1 MQQIKSTR
9 IDSPLWEKMLY
20 MISSRQ
26 NYWSLRIPELK
37 CSQKMASETV
47 HQYLLCHIQSLNP
60 TYRRSLKPA
69 PYIVQKFSSSIRI
82 WQTKTQTLF
91 SSEYLHCN
99 YYTLSSWNHHRV
111 SLGDLP
117 FLQFLTYLS
126 LSGGLCLTVELDNME
141 RMLMQ
146 IELTV
151 MAGDQE
157 S

>member
-1 MQQIKSTR
+1 MT
-9 IDSPLWEKMLY
+9 
-20 MISSRQ
+20 SSRQ
-26 NYWSLRIPELK
+26 NYESLRILKLK
-37 CSQKMASETV
+37 CSQKLAPETV
-47 HQYLLCHIQSLNP
+47 HQYLWYHIQSLNS
-60 TYRRSLKPA
+60 TCRRSLKSA
-69 PYIVQKFSSSIRI
+69 RYIAQRFWQKTETR
-82 WQTKTQTLF
+82 TLF
-91 SSEYLHCN
+91 SSEQLHSS

-126 LSGGLCLTVELDNME
+126 LSGGLCLTVELDNIE